1 MMHELIETL
10 ARYGITGIH
19 NYIVVM
25 FTCCISITIASF
37 VDMWSG
43 IDAARTN
50 HEPISSK
57 SLRRTVSKV
66 VDYLRV
72 VIFGAL
78 IDGLGLFFT
87 WYVAPYA
94 MILITVGIIVIEC
107 RSVMENSR
115 KKKSHAADIADV
127 VKQIIECA
135 DEKDAKKLV
144 SLIKSKEEKK

>member
-1 MMHELIETL
+1 MTELMAEL
-10 ARYGITGIH
+10 EEVGITGLH

-43 IDAARTN
+43 IDAARAN
-50 HEPISSK
+50 HERIDSK
-57 SLRRTVSKV
+57 GLRRTISKV

-72 VIFGAL
+72 LIFGAL

-144 SLIKSKEEKK
+144 TLIKDKKESK

>member
-1 MMHELIETL
+1 MTELMAEL
-10 ARYGITGIH
+10 EKVGITGLH
-19 NYIVVM
+19 NYIVVI

-43 IDAARTN
+43 IDAARAN
-50 HEPISSK
+50 HERIDSK
-57 SLRRTVSKV
+57 GLRRTISKV

-72 VIFGAL
+72 LIFGAL

-144 SLIKSKEEKK
+144 TLIKDKKESK

>member
-1 MMHELIETL
+1 MTELMAEL
-10 ARYGITGIH
+10 EKVGITGLH

-43 IDAARTN
+43 IDAARAN
-50 HEPISSK
+50 HERIDSK
-57 SLRRTVSKV
+57 GLRRTISKV

-72 VIFGAL
+72 LIFGAL

-144 SLIKSKEEKK
+144 TLIKDKKESK

>member
-1 MMHELIETL
+1 MTELMAEL
-10 ARYGITGIH
+10 EKVGITGLH
-19 NYIVVM
+19 DYIVVM

-43 IDAARTN
+43 IDAARAN
-50 HEPISSK
+50 HERIDSK
-57 SLRRTVSKV
+57 GLRRTISKV

-72 VIFGAL
+72 LIFGAL

-144 SLIKSKEEKK
+144 TLIKDKKESK

>member
-1 MMHELIETL
+1 MTGLMTELEKG
-10 ARYGITGIH
+10 GITGLH

-25 FTCCISITIASF
+25 FACSLSIIIASF

-43 IDAARTN
+43 IDAARAN
-50 HEPISSK
+50 HERIDSRG
-57 SLRRTVSKV
+57 LRRTVSKV

-72 VIFGAL
+72 LIFGAL

-144 SLIKSKEEKK
+144 TLIKDKEEKK

>member
-1 MMHELIETL
+1 MMHELIDTL
-10 ARYGITGIH
+10 VRYGITGIH

-72 VIFGAL
+72 LIFGAL

-127 VKQIIECA
+127 VKQIIDRE
-135 DEKDAKKLV
+135 DEKDAIKLV
-144 SLIKSKEEKK
+144 SLIKKEEKK

>member
-1 MMHELIETL
+1 MTELMAEL
-10 ARYGITGIH
+10 EKVCITGLH

-43 IDAARTN
+43 IDAARAN
-50 HEPISSK
+50 HERIDSK
-57 SLRRTVSKV
+57 GLRRTISKV

-72 VIFGAL
+72 LIFGTL

-144 SLIKSKEEKK
+144 TLIKDKKESK

>member
-1 MMHELIETL
+1 MTELMAEL
-10 ARYGITGIH
+10 EKVGITGLH

-43 IDAARTN
+43 IDAARAN
-50 HEPISSK
+50 HERIDSK
-57 SLRRTVSKV
+57 GLRRTISKV

-72 VIFGAL
+72 LIFGAL

-115 KKKSHAADIADV
+115 KKKSYAADIADV

-144 SLIKSKEEKK
+144 TLIKDKKESK

>member
-1 MMHELIETL
+1 MTELMAEL
-10 ARYGITGIH
+10 EKVGITGLH
-19 NYIVVM
+19 TYIVVM
-25 FTCCISITIASF
+25 FTCCVSITISAF

-43 IDAARTN
+43 IDAARAN
-50 HEPISSK
+50 HERIDSK
-57 SLRRTVSKV
+57 GLRRTISKV

-72 VIFGAL
+72 LIFGAL

-144 SLIKSKEEKK
+144 TLIKDKKESK

>member
-1 MMHELIETL
+1 MTELMAEL
-10 ARYGITGIH
+10 EKVGITGLH

-43 IDAARTN
+43 IDAALAN
-50 HEPISSK
+50 HERIDSK
-57 SLRRTVSKV
+57 GLRRTISKV

-72 VIFGAL
+72 LIFGAL

-144 SLIKSKEEKK
+144 TLIKDKKESK

>member
-1 MMHELIETL
+1 MTELMAEL
-10 ARYGITGIH
+10 EKVGITGLH

-43 IDAARTN
+43 IDAARAN
-50 HEPISSK
+50 HERIDSK
-57 SLRRTVSKV
+57 GLRRTISKV

-72 VIFGAL
+72 LIFGAL

-127 VKQIIECA
+127 VQQIIECA

-144 SLIKSKEEKK
+144 TLIKDKKESK

>member
-1 MMHELIETL
+1 MTELMAEL
-10 ARYGITGIH
+10 EKVGITGLH

-43 IDAARTN
+43 IDAARAN
-50 HEPISSK
+50 HERIDSK
-57 SLRRTVSKV
+57 GLRRTISKV

-72 VIFGAL
+72 LIFGAL

-144 SLIKSKEEKK
+144 TLIKDKKKSK

>member
-1 MMHELIETL
+1 MTELMAEL
-10 ARYGITGIH
+10 EKVGITGLH

-37 VDMWSG
+37 ADMWSG
-43 IDAARTN
+43 IDAARAN
-50 HEPISSK
+50 HERIDSK
-57 SLRRTVSKV
+57 GLRRTISKV

-72 VIFGAL
+72 LIFGAL

-144 SLIKSKEEKK
+144 TLIKDKKESK

>member
-1 MMHELIETL
+1 MTELMAEL
-10 ARYGITGIH
+10 EKVGITCLH

-43 IDAARTN
+43 IDAARAN
-50 HEPISSK
+50 HERIDSK
-57 SLRRTVSKV
+57 GLRRTISKV

-72 VIFGAL
+72 LIFGAL

-144 SLIKSKEEKK
+144 TLIKDKKESK

>member
-1 MMHELIETL
+1 MTELEKI
-10 ARYGITGIH
+10 GITGLH

-25 FTCCISITIASF
+25 FACNLSIIIASF

-43 IDAARTN
+43 IDAARAS

-72 VIFGAL
+72 LIFGAL

-94 MILITVGIIVIEC
+94 MILITVGIIAIEC

-115 KKKSHAADIADV
+115 KKKSKAGEIIDV
-127 VKQIIECA
+127 VKAIVDAA
-135 DEKDAKKLV
+135 DEKSAMAIIEKME
-144 SLIKSKEEKK
+144 KSKSKDDGAV